1 MSKDI
6 EISQDIEIRQAKKL
20 SQDIETTQGVIFLP
34 KPLEDIMVLDFTRVL
49 AGPYCTMILNDLGAE
64 VIKVERPG
72 SGDDARNFGP
82 YINGKSAYFTSL
94 NCGKKSVALDLK
106 TSEDHSKALRLA
118 ARADV
123 VVENFKPGTMEKL
136 GLGYE
141 DLKKVNR
148 ELIYAA
154 ISGFGHTGPD
164 ARKPAYDMIVQARGG
179 IMSITGEPG
188 GRPVRVGASIGDI
201 AAGTF
206 CAVGILAGLYQR
218 PKLGEGSKVDVS
230 MLDGQVAILENAL
243 ARYLSTG
250 IVPGPLG
257 SRHPSITPFQAFKTR
272 DDWVVIAAGNDKLWE
287 RFCQALKREDLCQDP
302 RFISNQKRTEN
313 HKELEKI
320 LMAEIGE
327 YKKEN
332 LLKLLEKF
340 NVPATPINSVDQ
352 LLEDPQIQARNML
365 VRVQGEG
372 FEDFVVAGNP
382 IKIDSFQEEQEKQ
395 GAPEIGEHN
404 QEVFAEYLEADDGQ
418 DRKRGQDKKV

>member
-6 EISQDIEIRQAKKL
+6 EISQDIEIRQDKKL